1 MKRFAVFTLL
11 AALGVA
17 GSIPAKAQSPGV
29 AEYARNSREFD
40 KKSAKQQNK
49 KLKKA
54 SRKQQKT
61 MKKTSKSQRKA
72 AKKANRHAK

>member
-1 MKRFAVFTLL
+1 MKQIVVFTLL

-17 GSIPAKAQSPGV
+17 ASIPAKAQSPGV

-40 KKSAKQQNK
+40 KKSAKAQNK

-54 SRKQQKT
+54 SKRQQKA
-61 MKKTSKSQRKA
+61 MKRNSKSQRKA

>member
-1 MKRFAVFTLL
+1 MKRFVVFTLL
-11 AALGVA
+11 TALGA
-17 GSIPAKAQSPGV
+17 AWWIPAKAQSPGV

-40 KKSAKQQNK
+40 KKSAAQQNK

-54 SRKQQKT
+54 SRKQQKA
-61 MKKTSKSQRKA
+61 MEKYSKSQRKA

>member
-1 MKRFAVFTLL
+1 MKRIIVFTLL
-11 AALGVA
+11 TALGVA
-17 GSIPAKAQSPGV
+17 WSIPAKAQSPGV

-40 KKSAKQQNK
+40 KKSAAQQNK

-54 SRKQQKT
+54 SRKQQKA
-61 MKKTSKSQRKA
+61 MKKYSKSQRKA